1 MKFTLYKPNSKNAG
15 SAFSFDIAKDKKGN
29 AVMYVSMIQ
38 QHSWNDQTKNGSF
51 KENAKNPEKS
61 GTIKLTPSEAG
72 EVLSS
77 LKTRIP
83 FVAFHRSEKDTT
95 IIKFTPW
102 DKKRKIMNKNGEEWI
117 ETPAFGFSVTRN
129 SSQIFK
135 LPLEAGET
143 QVLAELMKKYISDSF
158 IVVDSYKESYQSQK
172 PRQEAPKKEAPK
184 KEAPKQEEVED
195 EDYGVPF

>member
-38 QHSWNDQTKNGSF
+38 QHSWNDQTKSGSF

-61 GTIKLTPSEAG
+61 GTIKLTANEAG
-72 EVLSS
+72 EILSS

-83 FVAFHRSEKDTT
+83 FVAFHRRDKDTT

-102 DKKRKIMNKNGEEWI
+102 DKKRKIMNKNGEEWL
-117 ETPAFGFSVTRN
+117 ETPAFGFTVTRN

-143 QVLAELMKKYISDSF
+143 EVLGELMKKYILDSF
-158 IVVDSYKESYQSQK
+158 VVADAYQNQK
-172 PRQEAPKKEAPK
+172 PKYEKKEYEK
-184 KEAPKQEEVED
+184 KQYEEPKQEGTED
-195 EDYGVPF
+195 EDDGVPF

>member
-15 SAFSFDIAKDKKGN
+15 SAFSFDITKDKKGN

-38 QHSWNDQTKNGSF
+38 QHSWNDQTKSGSF
-51 KENAKNPEKS
+51 KENAKNPERS

-83 FVAFHRSEKDTT
+83 FVAFHRRDKDTT

-129 SSQIFK
+129 SSQVFK

-143 QVLAELMKKYISDSF
+143 EVLAELMKKYILNSF
-158 IVVDSYKESYQSQK
+158 VVVDSYKASYQEQK
-172 PRQEAPKKEAPK
+172 PKQ
-184 KEAPKQEEVED
+184 EAPKQEEVED

>member
-38 QHSWNDQTKNGSF
+38 QHSWNDQTKSGSF

-61 GTIKLTPSEAG
+61 GTIKLTANEAG
-72 EVLSS
+72 EILSS

-83 FVAFHRSEKDTT
+83 FVAFHRRDKDTT

-102 DKKRKIMNKNGEEWI
+102 DKKRKIMNKDGEEWL
-117 ETPAFGFSVTRN
+117 ETPAFGFTVTRN

-143 QVLAELMKKYISDSF
+143 EVLGELMKKYILDSF
-158 IVVDSYKESYQSQK
+158 VVADAYQNQK
-172 PRQEAPKKEAPK
+172 PKYEKKQYE
-184 KEAPKQEEVED
+184 EPKQEVTED
-195 EDYGVPF
+195 EDDGVPF